1 MAKNPLSSL
10 SYTNKDFNSI
20 YVELLDIVKQLTH
33 KWDPSI
39 SNESDPGVILLK
51 LDAIIGDKNNYNID
65 KNILEAFPESVTQE
79 VNARNAY
86 KQLAYKMPWYQSATT
101 TITMRWVGDELK
113 DGIKVKIP
121 RYTMLTN
128 SDASVIYTLIDEPV
142 FTNTNMVINARIMEG
157 TVVTHT
163 VNNNP
168 VIDISNL
175 DMSNR
180 IFLND
185 YSVAENGIFITNSNA
200 ASSATWQQVDNLQVK
215 TLGNKFYEF
224 GVDSRNNYCYVEFPT
239 DIDALIETGLN
250 IKYLVSSGREGNI
263 SAKTLDQFY
272 EETSIDVAGQSVV
285 LSTDIVELYNAS
297 AAVDGAN
304 PQELDDAFKTY
315 RKTAG
320 TFNTLVTL
328 RDYINTIYTSGLISN
343 GYVCDRNTDIQ
354 STYTVV
360 TDDLV
365 NPTYTYITESVPQ
378 LVKPNL
384 ENTYDGAEEVSALI
398 DAAWTAIQDAN
409 AAPDLTAFDLRM
421 YVLKNTGSISDIAQ
435 FDSSF
440 EMIPPKSSKLTEIEG
455 YIQEQ
460 QCIAHDFK
468 DILPNKICML
478 QNAYPLNIKIVPQS
492 KLTTNQID
500 EVKLNII
507 KSFYNILNARA
518 IDFGKEADYDII
530 YDAIYQSDERI
541 KTAILDDFR
550 YTTFA
555 IYWDE
560 TAKQFKRI
568 PINHL
573 EDTDSNQVIV
583 FSSKSD
589 LAAWQNLTGA
599 GRYAKSRA
607 QRDAANFV
615 YLPSDPNENI
625 YYNTDKFIDTSGTP
639 LRSYDIIKFDSIE
652 EKFYFYSD
660 KYTEFQRDVLIKSIL
675 AGRTP
680 LLEATSDF
688 SYGINH
694 QYVDEAEVKK
704 ITTGLTIAPFCKGD
718 QNVTK
723 TLNINGKESEV
734 PLPDLSNQNVPTVG
748 SYTLQPNETVRFL
761 APSFITN
768 KSFSNYVKFELVLE
782 KGRTVLQTVNDEAD
796 VNDNTYYY
804 MTLEDRVRCVY
815 DTLYRLSQLHSNIA
829 NSIPQTT
836 FEKVESNDSYDPES
850 MYEIRNLLD
859 TPVLFKASEHSGYLT
874 DDKQKF
880 NISNDSDV
888 EIYKITTT
896 ESEDWKTGEF
906 PSDQLAT
913 NFEAELRVIRYTNS
927 ELAAQLPTSIT
938 EYKSRKEKLLGLTG
952 SMIQFKYGNVFL
964 GYENQA
970 TANACCIDVFKSSSD
985 ASRNTGRQE
994 YEIDLIKY
1002 EDTRDSVVEGSNYT
1016 FSGLLNDYCS
1026 KDDWVWILDDEFP
1039 NYCKKLTPNLDTL
1052 PVRMT
1057 ATQELNKND
1066 CVVYSA
1072 FYCNTITL
1080 KYSTIVYQISP
1091 DTDYKLRPNEQIT
1104 FFWRKED
1111 GEDTPYTYEHY
1122 VGIDPSEEDSTHK
1135 SPIIRAN
1142 FQLEGKPQSQFVNLS
1157 ESGEI
1162 KAGTPEFAVVAEMY
1176 GDQDLSGTKTID
1188 LREMNQVILDRINGV
1203 VKKQNR
1209 YYFITKDVNNKK
1221 YQMKFQLTSNNA
1233 SGDKS
1238 SDVISYRYTLDNEE
1252 FFIYTSLD
1260 SEEYEVLGAGTLI
1273 GVDVLRQD
1281 LRNFDSTYAEG
1292 SAHEEVILE
1301 VDAIESN
1308 KLFEGGLEVFADSCL
1323 DIDKTITMFC
1333 REQQI
1338 YTVAE
1343 SNKLHLNITDETA
1356 FKEANEK
1363 LLQAVGDAGGTI
1375 NRPFFCTWADTV
1387 VSGFSVS
1394 IEDTSGTHALPALDI
1409 ADDADCRWV
1418 GRSYLNISTAAEEP
1432 QEIVGQYSDYVSKT
1446 KKSAQ
1451 FVQYSKDGAVVTFPN
1466 RITERQDGSDLTMT
1480 DSVLLATSIVV
1491 DKVGGRD
1498 VDISYLDGTG
1508 ESQDT
1513 NIYLYSINSNFND
1526 GVYYQT
1532 RSDGCIEVNIR
1543 NVVSAR
1549 EKEATNVPAQ
1559 CIKLPEGTHII
1570 KIENT
1575 SDVAQFTLSLGSS
1588 EDVSYTPQSKLG
1600 DKTNSQDSSFMYG
1613 YGTHYFKID
1622 QDDDS
1627 LFLYLEFSGDS
1638 NNIPVSDVLIIYPT
1652 VRGTLNTLL
1661 FSSEQALDSGDSPK
1675 YEYLFHNASDEY
1687 NSEIIWSK
1695 ITDLDLKSKFNYANI
1710 VSDEVL
1716 IEDPLISKS
1725 FFDTNHIYNNFT
1737 LSKAEIKLSKAT
1749 GSSTQIVNNR

>member
-1 MAKNPLSSL
+1 M
-10 SYTNKDFNSI
+10 
-20 YVELLDIVKQLTH
+20 LDIVKQLTH

-65 KNILEAFPESVTQE
+65 KNILETFPESVTQE

-142 FTNTNMVINARIMEG
+142 FTNTNTVVNARIMEG

-285 LSTDIVELYNAS
+285 LSTDIIELYNAS

-440 EMIPPKSSKLTEIEG
+440 EMIPPKSSKLKEIEG

-541 KTAILDDFR
+541 KTAILDDFK

-560 TAKQFKRI
+560 TIKQFKRI

-573 EDTDSNQVIV
+573 DDTDSNRVIV

-589 LAAWQNLTGA
+589 LTAWKNLTGS
-599 GRYAKSRA
+599 GRYAKSRE

-625 YYNTDKFIDTSGTP
+625 YYNTDKFISISGTA
-639 LRSYDIIKFDSIE
+639 LKSYDIVKFDNIE
-652 EKFYFYSD
+652 GEFYFYSD

-694 QYVDEAEVKK
+694 QYVDEAQVKK
-704 ITTGLTIAPFCKGD
+704 ITTGLTIAPFCTSD
-718 QNVTK
+718 ANTTK
-723 TLNINGKESEV
+723 VLEINGNSVEI
-734 PLPDLSNQNVPTVG
+734 PLPDLSKQSSSTVG

-782 KGRTVLQTVNDEAD
+782 KGRTVLQTVNDESE
-796 VNDNTYYY
+796 VNNNTYYN
-804 MTLEDRVRCVY
+804 MKFEDRARCVY
-815 DTLYRLSQLHSNIA
+815 DTLYRLSQLNTVLVKELSLENNKELA
-829 NSIPQTT
+829 STDV
-836 FEKVESNDSYDPES
+836 EKALDDLSETDNAL
-850 MYEIRNLLD
+850 RNQLKSHWDELLAR
-859 TPVLFKASEHSGYLT
+859 KKGLT
-874 DDKQKF
+874 DFTGNMIKF
-880 NISNDSDV
+880 C
-888 EIYKITTT
+888 Y
-896 ESEDWKTGEF
+896 GE
-906 PSDQLAT
+906 A
-913 NFEAELRVIRYTNS
+913 Y
-927 ELAAQLPTSIT
+927 
-938 EYKSRKEKLLGLTG
+938 
-952 SMIQFKYGNVFL
+952 L
-964 GYENQA
+964 GYEGQTTSVECNIRLKKDPEKSDDEYLNVNMINYEN
-970 TANACCIDVFKSSSD
+970 TASAKCTVGSE
-985 ASRNTGRQE
+985 E
-994 YEIDLIKY
+994 YESF
-1002 EDTRDSVVEGSNYT
+1002 EV
-1016 FSGLLNDYCS
+1016 LLNTYFDTPEEWEWKTNVEQPEYCERKS
-1026 KDDWVWILDDEFP
+1026 TGLQQKAVMLSA
-1039 NYCKKLTPNLDTL
+1039 
-1052 PVRMT
+1052 VS
-1057 ATQELNKND
+1057 ELNEYD
-1066 CVVYSA
+1066 CAVYSA
-1072 FYCNTITL
+1072 FNRNTITL
-1080 KYSTIVYQISP
+1080 KYSTTVYQISP

-1162 KAGTPEFAVVAEMY
+1162 KAGTPEFAIVADMY

-1203 VKKQNR
+1203 VRKQNK
-1209 YYFITKDVNNKK
+1209 YYFITKDVSNKK
-1221 YQMKFQLTSNNA
+1221 YLMKFQLTSNNA
-1233 SGDKS
+1233 SGSDS

-1260 SEEYEVLGAGTLI
+1260 SEEYEILGAGTLI

-1281 LRNFDSTYAEG
+1281 LHNFDSTYTEG
-1292 SAHEEVILE
+1292 DAHEEVILE

-1308 KLFEGGLEVFADSCL
+1308 KLFEGGLEVFADICL
-1323 DIDKTITMFC
+1323 DVDRTTTMFC

-1343 SNKLHLNITDETA
+1343 GNKLHLNITDENA
-1356 FKEANEK
+1356 FKASNEK
-1363 LLQAVGDAGGTI
+1363 LLQAVGSDLSGI

-1394 IEDTSGTHALPALDI
+1394 IEDTNGTHALPALDI

-1418 GRSYLNISTAAEEP
+1418 GRSYLNISSAAEDP
-1432 QEIVGQYSDYVSKT
+1432 QEIIGQYSDYVSKT

-1451 FVQYSKDGAVVTFPN
+1451 FVQYSKDSAVVIFPN
-1466 RITERQDGSDLTMT
+1466 SITERESGSDLTTT

-1575 SDVAQFTLSLGSS
+1575 SDVAQFTLSLKSP
-1588 EDVSYTPQSKLG
+1588 EDLSYTPQSKLG
-1600 DKTNSQDSSFMYG
+1600 DKTNSQDSSFVYG

-1622 QDDDS
+1622 QGDSS

-1638 NNIPVSDVLIIYPT
+1638 DNIPVSDVLIIYPT

-1661 FSSEQALDSGDSPK
+1661 FPSDSDDDPK
-1675 YEYLFHNASDEY
+1675 YEYLFHNSSDEY

-1716 IEDPLISKS
+1716 IEDPLLSKS
-1725 FFDTNHIYNNFT
+1725 FFDTNHIYNDFT
-1737 LSKAEIKLSKAT
+1737 LSKAEIRLSKAT
-1749 GSSTQIVNNR
+1749 GSSIQIVNNR

>member
-421 YVLKNTGSISDIAQ
+421 YVLKNTGSISDITQ

-541 KTAILDDFR
+541 KTAILDDFK

-704 ITTGLTIAPFCKGD
+704 ITTGLTIAPFCESD
-718 QNVTK
+718 QNIPK
-723 TLNINGKESEV
+723 TLNINGKEAKV
-734 PLPDLSNQNVPTVG
+734 PLPDLSKQNASTVG

-796 VNDNTYYY
+796 VNNNTFYY
-804 MTLEDRVRCVY
+804 MKFEDRARCVY
-815 DTLYRLSQLHSNIA
+815 DTLYRLSQLHTVLVKELELTQYAEEELTNAVVEEALDKLSETDNALRNQLQSHWEELLARKKGLADFTGNMI
-829 NSIPQTT
+829 T
-836 FEKVESNDSYDPES
+836 FRY
-850 MYEIRNLLD
+850 
-859 TPVLFKASEHSGYLT
+859 
-874 DDKQKF
+874 
-880 NISNDSDV
+880 
-888 EIYKITTT
+888 
-896 ESEDWKTGEF
+896 GE
-906 PSDQLAT
+906 A
-913 NFEAELRVIRYTNS
+913 Y
-927 ELAAQLPTSIT
+927 
-938 EYKSRKEKLLGLTG
+938 
-952 SMIQFKYGNVFL
+952 L
-964 GYENQA
+964 GYEGQTTSVTCNIRLKKDPQ
-970 TANACCIDVFKSSSD
+970 NSD
-985 ASRNTGRQE
+985 TDNRYLNVNMISYEDAASAKYTVDDKE
-994 YEIDLIKY
+994 YESF
-1002 EDTRDSVVEGSNYT
+1002 EV
-1016 FSGLLNDYCS
+1016 LLNTYFDTPE
-1026 KDDWVWILDDEFP
+1026 KWEWTTNNEQP
-1039 NYCKKLTPNLDTL
+1039 EYCKRSAVGMKIKAVMLSAVSELD
-1052 PVRMT
+1052 
-1057 ATQELNKND
+1057 EYD
-1066 CVVYSA
+1066 CAVYSA
-1072 FYCNTITL
+1072 FNRNTITL

-1394 IEDTSGTHALPALDI
+1394 IEDTNGTHALPALDI

-1570 KIENT
+1570 KIENI

-1661 FSSEQALDSGDSPK
+1661 FSSEQALDSGDYPK